1 MKAFQRKA
9 LAVLM
14 LAIPAL
20 QNFAQQTD
28 LRKELRR
35 EELVE
40 SLAETEDG
48 TMAGSLVLEDLD
60 SFSTQPIYIN
70 LANEEELVRLH
81 LFNFKQVQDIINY
94 REKYGEILT
103 LKELAVMGNFSSQ
116 LLQILEPFV
125 KFDVKRDSLQKK
137 RDEVV
142 RQNLIYRIKET
153 LPVSAGFLTRNGKA
167 PAYEGTPMG
176 YFARYHAEAGKW
188 LRIGLTAENDAGED
202 FFHKSNKGGF
212 DFYSGFISWQG
223 KGLIRSVVLGDYHLR
238 FGQGVSL
245 WSGGGVSYASDLT
258 SLMRTGEGIR
268 PYSSSDENLFFR
280 GAAVQLNF
288 KPIKFS
294 VFYSNRWVD
303 TNQAL
308 DSLGQNSI
316 TSFRTDGFHRTVSE
330 MADEKNA
337 REQLVGGYF
346 DFRFSNWRIGLLA
359 SFQRFNL
366 PVTNG
371 DAAYKAKS
379 FEGSTNRNF
388 GMDYHLIMNQL
399 SFFGEAGISQNLKP
413 AIVNGM
419 IWKAHP
425 QLSLSMQYRYYDP
438 AFQTFNSGAF
448 AEGSGGRNEEGFYVA
463 FEYLVFARV
472 KLSGQTDLFY
482 FPWMTYQTITPA
494 GGKALAIQGEFTVS
508 RKLTLY
514 LYSKNV
520 QKPKKMSGVTGVPEQ
535 WDESTHKWRLHADW
549 KVSDRTELRSR
560 VEIVRYD
567 YHADSE
573 NGYLFFQDVVY
584 GASPKFKGWFR
595 VELYKTDS
603 YNSRVFSYENDLLY
617 YYSVPAFYGKGIR
630 TYLNVKWQPTKLFS
644 FYLKGGYTHRANAPS
659 MGSGNDATLGNH
671 RFDWRAQV
679 CLNF

>member
-1 MKAFQRKA
+1 MKTVQRKI
-9 LAVLM
+9 LAVLV
-14 LAIPAL
+14 LALPAL

-28 LRKELRR
+28 LNKELRR

-70 LANEEELVRLH
+70 LASEEELLRLH

-103 LKELAVMGNFSSQ
+103 LKELAVMGNFSSP
-116 LLQILEPFV
+116 LLQMLQPFV
-125 KFDVKRDSLQKK
+125 KFDVKRDSIQKK

-142 RQNLIYRIKET
+142 RQNFIYRIKET
-153 LPVSAGFLTRNGKA
+153 LPVSAGFLVKNGKV
-167 PAYEGTPMG
+167 PAYAGTPLG

-188 LRIGLTAENDAGED
+188 LRIGLTAENDAGEN
-202 FFHKSNKGGF
+202 FFGKSNKGGF

-280 GAAVQLNF
+280 GTAVQLNF
-288 KPIKFS
+288 KPVKIS
-294 VFYSNRWVD
+294 VFYSNRRVD

-330 MADEKNA
+330 MEDEKNA

-346 DFRFSNWRIGLLA
+346 DLRFSNWRIGALA
-359 SFQRFNL
+359 SVQHIDL

-371 DAAYKAKS
+371 DAPYKAKS
-379 FEGSTNRNF
+379 FEGTTNRNF
-388 GMDYHLIMNQL
+388 GLDYQLILNQL
-399 SFFGEAGISQNLKP
+399 SFFGEAGVSQNLKP

-425 QLSLSMQYRYYDP
+425 QLSLSLLYRYYDP

-448 AEGSGGRNEEGFYVA
+448 AEGSGGRNEEGFYAA
-463 FEYLVFARV
+463 FDYLAFARV
-472 KLSGQTDLFY
+472 KLSGQADLFY

-494 GGKALAIQGEFTVS
+494 GGNAISLREEITLG
-508 RKLTLY
+508 RNLTFY
-514 LYSKNV
+514 LV
-520 QKPKKMSGVTGVPEQ
+520 ARFEQKPKKMTGTTGVPEQ
-535 WDESTHKWRLHADW
+535 WETSTAKWRLHADW
-549 KVSDRTELRSR
+549 KVNDKLELRSR
-560 VEIVRYD
+560 LETVRYSYRTD
-567 YHADSE
+567 TE
-573 NGYLFFQDVVY
+573 NGYLFFADLVY
-584 GASPKFKGWFR
+584 GATARFKGWFR
-595 VELYKTDS
+595 MALYRTDG

-617 YYSVPAFYGKGIR
+617 YYAIPSFYGKGIR
-630 TYLNVKWQPTKLFS
+630 TYLNVKWQPTRLFS
-644 FYLKGGYTHRANAPS
+644 IYLKGGYTLRANALS
-659 MGSGNDATLGNH
+659 MGSGNDATLGDH